1 MYNPNVLQKTTSGHK
16 GSAEARNFN
25 LIMLSIERCKE
36 ILKIHNYQLN
46 NEEIRQVREF
56 LHILAEIQ
64 INAEKRLAENEE
76 CNNILSC

>member
-1 MYNPNVLQKTTSGHK
+1 MREHDILY
-16 GSAEARNFN
+16 

-64 INAEKRLAENEE
+64 INAEKQLIDDEK
-76 CNNILSC
+76 CDIIL

>member
-1 MYNPNVLQKTTSGHK
+1 
-16 GSAEARNFN
+16 
-25 LIMLSIERCKE
+25 MLSIERCKE

-46 NEEIRQVREF
+46 NEEIKQVREF

>member
-1 MYNPNVLQKTTSGHK
+1 
-16 GSAEARNFN
+16 
-25 LIMLSIERCKE
+25 MLSIERCKE

-64 INAEKRLAENEE
+64 INTEKRLAENEE

>member
-16 GSAEARNFN
+16 GSARARNFN

-36 ILKIHNYQLN
+36 ILKIHHYQLN

>member
-1 MYNPNVLQKTTSGHK
+1 MLKKNRGASG
-16 GSAEARNFN
+16 GSAKARNFN

-46 NEEIRQVREF
+46 NEEIKQVREF

-64 INAEKRLAENEE
+64 INAEKRLAEDEE
-76 CNNILSC
+76 CNTILSC

>member
-1 MYNPNVLQKTTSGHK
+1 MREHDILY
-16 GSAEARNFN
+16 